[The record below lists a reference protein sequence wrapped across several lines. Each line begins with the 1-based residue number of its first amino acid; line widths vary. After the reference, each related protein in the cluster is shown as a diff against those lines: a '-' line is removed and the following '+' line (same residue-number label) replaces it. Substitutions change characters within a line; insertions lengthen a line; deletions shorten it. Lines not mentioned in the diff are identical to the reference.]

1 MATKDPLLDRLVI
14 INDDAT
20 TPKGNPLP
28 QAGLEA
34 KVIGKTLNGRQYQLE
49 CDGTLINLPMA
60 DFTLVTVDSSQLHL
74 LGKKSALVIR
84 CCYRCWTALRVLVQ
98 VTFL

>member
-49 CDGTLINLPMA
+49 C
-60 DFTLVTVDSSQLHL
+60 
-74 LGKKSALVIR
+74 
-84 CCYRCWTALRVLVQ
+84 
-98 VTFL
+98 

>member
-49 CDGTLINLPMA
+49 CEGALINLPMA
-60 DFTLVTVDSSQLHL
+60 DFTLVTVDSAEPKVESHRVWWR
-74 LGKKSALVIR
+74 LV
-84 CCYRCWTALRVLVQ
+84 C
-98 VTFL
+98 